1 MDNYRKHLYF
11 ESDLESREYAINRCM
26 SILGLIASC
35 KDSFARKNNKE
46 LIQRL
51 EKKFNNALKKIKEFE
66 VDYKK

>member
-11 ESDLESREYAINRCM
+11 ESYPESREYSINRCM
-26 SILGLIASC
+26 SILGLIARC

-51 EKKFNNALKKIKEFE
+51 ENKFNNALKKIKEFE
-66 VDYKK
+66 NI